1 MRILKILCIKRQ
13 IIFILRAKILH
24 FRILFPENVV
34 ARIRRK
40 ENNFV
45 RVAWSQSERK
55 WEAWSG
61 AEFK

>member
-1 MRILKILCIKRQ
+1 MRILKILCIKLFSFYAREN
-13 IIFILRAKILH
+13 